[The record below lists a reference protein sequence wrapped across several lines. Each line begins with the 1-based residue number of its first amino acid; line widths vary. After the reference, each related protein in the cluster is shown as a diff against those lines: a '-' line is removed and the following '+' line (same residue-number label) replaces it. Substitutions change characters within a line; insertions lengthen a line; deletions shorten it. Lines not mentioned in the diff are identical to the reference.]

1 MIKVIYDKP
10 RANIILN
17 VEKLKAFPLRSGTK
31 QGYPFSPLLF
41 NIVLEDLDI
50 VINKKRNRRNA
61 GWKSVEGNGN
71 PLDYSGLENSRD
83 RGAWWAAVH
92 RVAQSWTQ
100 LKRLSSSS
108 CNSRLEKKM

>member
-50 VINKKRNRRNA
+50 VINKKTNRRNA

-92 RVAQSWTQ
+92 RVAQNQTR
-100 LKRLSSSS
+100 LKQRSSSNCS
-108 CNSRLEKKM
+108 SRLEKKM